1 MNHEDHGKA
10 TFGGS
15 KCKEERQEHVADACS
30 KPRFLIVQ
38 LSFLRSVLAM
48 HFLQI
53 LAHVDGK
60 RKFCLKHTQLF
71 LKQKQTKPSGVY

>member
-10 TFGGS
+10 TCGGS

-38 LSFLRSVLAM
+38 LVLAV

-53 LAHVDGK
+53 LARVDGK
-60 RKFCLKHTQLF
+60 RKFAWNTHNL
-71 LKQKQTKPSGVY
+71 S